1 MHIMGEA
8 PKKKRGLL
16 RRSVGAVGRGSA
28 KVIGTTAKVTAK
40 GTGKVAKATV
50 KGTGKVAKVT
60 ARGAGKATVATAK
73 GAGKG
78 SLFLARGAGRAAVR
92 GARKA
97 FPQEEGESAKEYRI
111 RMAKLGFK
119 VSMWTGSIVA
129 HTYGNAQA
137 QKLALAF
144 KAYELYKGT
153 DSAAKFIQEHLGGE
167 VPVPEP
173 VNSVVSG
180 MKKLGFVLLLVTA
193 IGIVLVFVQTLP
205 S

>member
-1 MHIMGEA
+1 MGEA

-40 GTGKVAKATV
+40 GTGKVAK
-50 KGTGKVAKVT
+50 
-60 ARGAGKATVATAK
+60 GAGKATVATAK
-73 GAGKG
+73 GVGKG
-78 SLFLARGAGRAAVR
+78 SLFLAKGAGISAVR

-97 FPQEEGESAKEYRI
+97 FPREDGESPKEYRI

-119 VSMWTGSIVA
+119 VSMWTGTIVA
-129 HTYGNAQA
+129 TTYGNAQA

-153 DSAAKFIQEHLGGE
+153 DSVTKFIQEHLDE

-173 VNSVVSG
+173 ANSIVSG
-180 MKKLGFVLLLVTA
+180 MMKLGFVLVVTLA
-193 IGIVLVFVQTLP
+193 IIIIISFVTT
-205 S
+205 

>member
-1 MHIMGEA
+1 MGEA

-40 GTGKVAKATV
+40 GTGKVAKVAA

-60 ARGAGKATVATAK
+60 AKGAGKATVATAK

-92 GARKA
+92 RARKT
-97 FPQEEGESAKEYRI
+97 FPREEGESVKEYRI

-119 VSMWTGSIVA
+119 VSLWTGSIVA

-144 KAYELYKGT
+144 KAYELYKGK
-153 DSAAKFIQEHLGGE
+153 DSAAKFIQEHLDE
-167 VPVPEP
+167 VTVPEP

-180 MKKLGFVLLLVTA
+180 MAKLGFVLIATMAIVIMILFVT
-193 IGIVLVFVQTLP
+193 T
-205 S
+205 

>member
-1 MHIMGEA
+1 MGEA

-28 KVIGTTAKVTAK
+28 KVVGTTAKVTAK
-40 GTGKVAKATV
+40 GTGKVAKVAA

-60 ARGAGKATVATAK
+60 AKGAGKATVVTAK

-92 GARKA
+92 RARKT
-97 FPQEEGESAKEYRI
+97 FPREEGESVKEYRI

-119 VSMWTGSIVA
+119 VSLWTGSIVA
-129 HTYGNAQA
+129 TVYGNAQA

-153 DSAAKFIQEHLGGE
+153 DSAAKFIQEHLDE
-167 VPVPEP
+167 VPVPESA
-173 VNSVVSG
+173 NSIVSG
-180 MKKLGFVLLLVTA
+180 MKKLGFVLVVTLA
-193 IGIVLVFVQTLP
+193 IVITISFVTT
-205 S
+205 

>member
-1 MHIMGEA
+1 MTEE

-40 GTGKVAKATV
+40 GTGKVAKATA

-60 ARGAGKATVATAK
+60 AKGAGKATVATAI
-73 GAGKG
+73 GVGKG
-78 SLFLARGAGRAAVR
+78 SWFLAKGAGRATIR

-97 FPQEEGESAKEYRI
+97 FPREEDESAKEYRI
-111 RMAKLGFK
+111 QMAKLGFK

-144 KAYELYKGT
+144 KAYELYKGK
-153 DSAAKFIQEHLGGE
+153 DSAAKFIQEHLGGD

-180 MKKLGFVLLLVTA
+180 MKKLGFVLIVTLA
-193 IGIVLVFVQTLP
+193 IFIMISFAMT
-205 S
+205 